1 MIILNKPHT
10 IKQTQTPDK
19 SIPVSNSDTVLSSD
33 ESALLGIYA
42 TYSASRSIIDV
53 DEVRN
58 YDQIRYKL
66 LHTQRES
73 LRKYASKKHR
83 IYECHHSF
91 VPNANPE
98 LDHNTDTKCSSIHN
112 VKKCENQYC
121 AVCSVRDGYESRQD
135 LARIVAEAFKQDLV
149 PVLLSLNIQHGLQH
163 SCKDNVD
170 AYKRAWGKFTESHRY
185 KKDIRD
191 AYGVFGYYWQI
202 DETFS
207 PINGSHVHGHV
218 VLFIEKDKFDPKDW
232 ANDEDEDRLWTLIA
246 DHWQAQVHK
255 VGRDCIKKYAVDI
268 QHGDQYIGEYV
279 AKHGTAPKNSKWDIT
294 AEATLKTFKRGN
306 HSPEEQHYTV
316 LELLML
322 AHLGDE
328 WASRMYGEYVDA
340 MKGKKRANLSDN
352 IKALKDSIEDD
363 ELPAVEAEDT
373 PEQIPSFEITRPAW
387 RYARNTVNKRG
398 LWLKLH
404 QENRLDELV
413 YDVGEC
419 HVKGVFTELVKLT
432 DSKPCDG
439 WHKVESGTYNRDCL
453 LEVGRV
459 FVVKGKIK
467 EVILSQPLD
476 SGCYGKFID
485 KEDKHGQGIK
495 EKTDSKSEAQTYTQL
510 QLHQVSLDGN
520 PITVL

>member
-1 MIILNKPHT
+1 VIILNKPHT
-10 IKQTQTPDK
+10 INSTQIPDK
-19 SIPVSNSDTVLSSD
+19 TIPVSNSDTVLSSE
-33 ESALLGIYA
+33 ESASVRIYA
-42 TYSASRSIIDV
+42 TYSANRSIIDV

-98 LDHNTDTKCSSIHN
+98 LDYNTGTKRSSIHN
-112 VKKCENQYC
+112 VKKCKNQYC
-121 AVCSVRDGYESRQD
+121 AVCSVRDGYESRQR
-135 LARIVAEAFKQDLV
+135 LARIIAEGYKQDLV
-149 PVLLSLNIQHGLQH
+149 PVLLTLNLQHGLQH
-163 SCKDNVD
+163 SCKDNVE
-170 AYKRAWGKFTESHRY
+170 AYKRAWKKFTEHNTY
-185 KKDIRD
+185 KKKIRD
-191 AYGVFGYYWQI
+191 AYGVYGYYWQI

-232 ANDEDEDRLWTLIA
+232 ANDEDEDSLWTLIA
-246 DHWQAQVHK
+246 DHWQSQVHK

-294 AEATLKTFKRGN
+294 AEATLKTFKRGD

-322 AHLGDE
+322 AHVGDE

-352 IKALKDSIEDD
+352 IKKLEDSIVDD
-363 ELPAVEAEDT
+363 DPPAVESEEAPEAEDT

-387 RYARNTVNKRG
+387 RYARKTVNKRG

-413 YDVGEC
+413 YDVAEC
-419 HVKGVFTELVKLT
+419 HIKGVFTELVKLT
-432 DSKPCDG
+432 NSKPCDG
-439 WHKVESGTYNRDCL
+439 WHKVESGSYNRDCL

-476 SGCYGKFID
+476 SGVYGRWL
-485 KEDKHGQGIK
+485 
-495 EKTDSKSEAQTYTQL
+495 DSVADESDSLEVVSEGASCQL
-510 QLHQVSLDGN
+510 SYL
-520 PITVL
+520 IE